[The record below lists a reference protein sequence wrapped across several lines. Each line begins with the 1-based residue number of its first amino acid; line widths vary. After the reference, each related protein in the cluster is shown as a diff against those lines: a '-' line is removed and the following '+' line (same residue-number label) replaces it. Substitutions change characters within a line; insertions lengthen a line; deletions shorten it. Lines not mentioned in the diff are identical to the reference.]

1 MQDQRKENRKA
12 QKLIQEAIT
21 KGRSRPMLF
30 DLNQG
35 DYKANSNLAYIKATE
50 KMIKLLKESGENPNH
65 YLNDKQKELME
76 EHNLKN

>member
-30 DLNQG
+30 DLN
-35 DYKANSNLAYIKATE
+35 
-50 KMIKLLKESGENPNH
+50 
-65 YLNDKQKELME
+65 
-76 EHNLKN
+76 